1 MTKKTYLIYRI
12 LTVLVVSIITSISV
26 NTGNWYLLVVIL
38 ITAWIFLSALKRKV
52 KDVLVDERDY
62 QIAGKASLHAMTIF
76 NMIAVTAGLI
86 LYISGKDD
94 PVLFSIGNVLVYSAC
109 FLMFLY
115 AVLFK
120 IYVRKDERN

>member
-12 LTVLVVSIITSISV
+12 LTVLVVSIITSTSV

-76 NMIAVTAGLI
+76 NMIAVTTGLI

-94 PVLFSIGNVLVYSAC
+94 PVLFSVGNVLVYSAC

-120 IYVRKDERN
+120 IYVRKNERN